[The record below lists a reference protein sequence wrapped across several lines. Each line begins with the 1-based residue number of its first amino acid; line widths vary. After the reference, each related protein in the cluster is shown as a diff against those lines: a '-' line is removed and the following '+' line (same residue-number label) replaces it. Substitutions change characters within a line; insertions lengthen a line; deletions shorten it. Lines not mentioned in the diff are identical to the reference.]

1 MMCEREKAAFRTWG
15 AGGSRAALSGRKA
28 KGLGRQSPHQNGQ
41 FKGEE
46 LVLPYRVGGG
56 EGPSRE
62 RGENRAEPVSERAGG
77 APVGRAG
84 CLHQVFFHK
93 GPSSREGPQAGE
105 LDTPQPSQEPGVR
118 GTLQ

>member
-1 MMCEREKAAFRTWG
+1 MDGTRRCDSVSMCEREKAAFRTWG
-15 AGGSRAALSGRKA
+15 AGGSRAALGGRKA

-62 RGENRAEPVSERAGG
+62 RGEDRAEPVSERAGG
-77 APVGRAG
+77 GLLSAELAASTRSSFTRVPLLGR
-84 CLHQVFFHK
+84 
-93 GPSSREGPQAGE
+93 GPRLVS
-105 LDTPQPSQEPGVR
+105 
-118 GTLQ
+118 